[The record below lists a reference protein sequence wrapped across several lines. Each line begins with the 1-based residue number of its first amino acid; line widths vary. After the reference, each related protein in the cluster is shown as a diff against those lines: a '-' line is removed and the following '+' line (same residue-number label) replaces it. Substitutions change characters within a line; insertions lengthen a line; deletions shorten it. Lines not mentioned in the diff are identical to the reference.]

1 MTSKLTNA
9 QLEILK
15 IFSSPMSKKQLKKF
29 KAYLLEYRA
38 KELSELVD
46 QKFEEM
52 GTHPDELLKEHL
64 RSPYTINNPS

>member
-15 IFSSPMSKKQLKKF
+15 IFSSPMSKKELKEF
-29 KAYLLEYRA
+29 KAYLLGYRA

-46 QKFEEM
+46 EKFEEM
-52 GTHPDELLKEHL
+52 GTHPDDLLNEHF
-64 RSPYTINNPS
+64 RTPYLIKNSS